1 MTDTRDIAERLREA
15 SQGRDEWRMQA
26 TAVGAQVARRGPAW
40 TIVQRREL
48 DCAVSLTLLRGRRT
62 VQVSVPVCITG
73 PCWADVDLR
82 PAAAAPT
89 QRGLFA

>member
-1 MTDTRDIAERLREA
+1 MSAGAATRSRHIEA
-15 SQGRDEWRMQA
+15 MKA
-26 TAVGAQVARRGPAW
+26 TAVGAKVARGTQAW

-48 DCAVSLTLLRGRRT
+48 DCAVRLTLQRGRRAFT
-62 VQVSVPVCITG
+62 LSVPVCITG

-82 PAAAAPT
+82 PVAAAPT